1 MFFMESTPKELM
13 KQYVDSQK
21 FKSTTEIMQAMKDMF
36 RDALQQVMES
46 ELDVELGYEKSE
58 RMSGSESS
66 NLSKNYRNGY
76 SKKTVKTQL
85 GEVEVK
91 VPRDRNGEY
100 EPKIIGKYNRN
111 ADGMEEKI
119 LSLYACGMSQR
130 DIAEQIKN
138 LYDVEISPELVSKIS
153 DKIMPEVSEWQNRPL
168 EDVYPFVFMDAI
180 HYKVKENHQYVVKAA
195 YVVLGITM
203 EGQKDI
209 LGIWI
214 GEHESSKFWLNVLTE
229 LKSRGVKEVY
239 LFCVDGL
246 AGFREAIEA
255 VYPKAGIQRCIIH
268 QIRYSTRF
276 VSYKDIKALMADLK
290 LVYTAVTED
299 EAFNNLIQFKE
310 KWNKSYPS
318 CVKTWEDNWDIL
330 STFFAYPAEIRKIIY
345 TTNIIEGLNRQFR
358 QITKNKPSFT
368 SDESLRKMLY
378 LASKN
383 ITKRWTGR
391 CRNWDVVLNYLNV
404 MFENKTA

>member
-1 MFFMESTPKELM
+1 M
-13 KQYVDSQK
+13 KQYVDSQN
-21 FKSTTEIMQAMKDMF
+21 FTSTTQIMQAMKEMF
-36 RDALQQVMES
+36 RDAIQQVMES

-58 RMSGSESS
+58 RMSDSEND

-85 GEVEVK
+85 GEIEVK

-153 DKIMPEVSEWQNRPL
+153 EKIMPEVNDWQNRPL
-168 EDVYPFVFMDAI
+168 EEVYPFVFMDAI
-180 HYKVKENHQYVVKAA
+180 HYKVKEDHQYITKAA
-195 YVVLGITM
+195 YVVLGINM
-203 EGQKDI
+203 EGGKDI

-229 LKSRGVKEVY
+229 LKSRGVKDVY

-246 AGFREAIEA
+246 TGFREAIEA

-299 EAFNNLIQFKE
+299 EALNNLIRFKE
-310 KWNKSYPS
+310 KWSKSYPS

-368 SDESLRKMLY
+368 NDESLRKMLY

-383 ITKRWTGR
+383 IVKRWTQR
-391 CRNWDVVLNYLNV
+391 CRNWDVVLNYLKV
-404 MFENKTA
+404 MFEDRTA